1 MRRVLSLVLALASMG
16 VFGALTGSSNSAVAL
31 GKTKPQIQ
39 IQIGR
44 RRHWNPYY
52 RNRVYMG
59 NYGYRTETRVV
70 ERRWGTFRETYQLRY
85 LPDGS
90 VQRILISRERIY

>member
-1 MRRVLSLVLALASMG
+1 MKRILSLVLALAAMG
-16 VFGALTGSSNSAVAL
+16 LFSSFTISSNSTAV
-31 GKTKPQIQ
+31 GKPKPQIQ

-59 NYGYRTETRVV
+59 DYGYRTESRVV
-70 ERRWGTFRETYQLRY
+70 ETRWGTFRETYRLRY
-85 LPDGS
+85 LPDGT
-90 VQRILISRERIY
+90 VQRFLISRERIY